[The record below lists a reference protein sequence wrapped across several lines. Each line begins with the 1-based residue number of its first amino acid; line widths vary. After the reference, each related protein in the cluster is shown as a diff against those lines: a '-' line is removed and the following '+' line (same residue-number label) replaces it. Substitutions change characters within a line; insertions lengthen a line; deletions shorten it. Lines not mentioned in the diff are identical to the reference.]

1 MLYPKK
7 LHNIDA
13 LRAERKALKV
23 QAKAISKAP
32 LFDAV
37 AAEGKEDYL
46 TKQVLS
52 ITQGVLGNN
61 KYDTWIST
69 ALQIALPL
77 IKQQVAAKATR
88 KIISKVGSELV
99 LAYFKWKGL
108 SSLLQFIGKK
118 IKSKKETT

>member
-7 LHNIDA
+7 LHNIEA
-13 LRAERKALKV
+13 LRAERKALKE

-32 LFDAV
+32 LFEAG
-37 AAEGKEDYL
+37 AADDKDDYW
-46 TKQVLS
+46 TKKALALA
-52 ITQGVLGNN
+52 QGLLGNN
-61 KYDTWIST
+61 KYDTWITT
-69 ALQIALPL
+69 ALQIAVPL

-108 SSLLQFIGKK
+108 SSILQFIGKK
-118 IKSKKETT
+118 IKQKKETT